1 MLFRVSFVIVLLGR
15 MPEWVRLGIS
25 GFCGWIN
32 LIAQWRIRMRNYD
45 LTPLFRSSI
54 GFDRLMRLMD
64 SATRGEEGAASYP
77 PYNIEKVDDQTYRLT
92 MAVAGFS
99 EDNLSITVQDNV
111 LVITGKARA
120 DDENV
125 QYLYR
130 GIAGRAFE
138 RHFQLADFIKVGD
151 ANLENGLLR
160 ITLQREIPE
169 AMKPRTIEIRP
180 ASHGSKGKLIES

>member
-1 MLFRVSFVIVLLGR
+1 
-15 MPEWVRLGIS
+15 
-25 GFCGWIN
+25 
-32 LIAQWRIRMRNYD
+32 MRNYD

-64 SATRGEEGAASYP
+64 SATRGEEGGASYP

-111 LVITGKARA
+111 LVVTGKAR
-120 DDENV
+120 
-125 QYLYR
+125 
-130 GIAGRAFE
+130 
-138 RHFQLADFIKVGD
+138 RHFQLADFIKIGE
-151 ANLENGLLR
+151 ANLENGLLK

-180 ASHGSKGKLIES
+180 AHAPKGKLIES

>member
-1 MLFRVSFVIVLLGR
+1 
-15 MPEWVRLGIS
+15 
-25 GFCGWIN
+25 
-32 LIAQWRIRMRNYD
+32 MRNYD

-54 GFDRLMRLMD
+54 GFDRLMRIMD
-64 SATRGEEGAASYP
+64 SATRGEEGAPSYP
-77 PYNIEKVDDQTYRLT
+77 PYNIEKMDDQTYRLT

-120 DDENV
+120 DDESV

-151 ANLENGLLR
+151 ANLENGLLK

-180 ASHGSKGKLIES
+180 AQKPKGKLIES

>member
-1 MLFRVSFVIVLLGR
+1 
-15 MPEWVRLGIS
+15 
-25 GFCGWIN
+25 
-32 LIAQWRIRMRNYD
+32 MRNYD

-64 SATRGEEGAASYP
+64 SATRGEEGATSYP
-77 PYNIEKVDDQTYRLT
+77 PYNIEKVDDQIYRLT

-111 LVITGKARA
+111 LMIAGKARA

-138 RHFQLADFIKVGD
+138 RHFQLADFIKIGE
-151 ANLENGLLR
+151 ATLENGLLK
-160 ITLQREIPE
+160 ITLQQEIPE

-180 ASHGSKGKLIES
+180 AHGSTRKLIDS

>member
-1 MLFRVSFVIVLLGR
+1 
-15 MPEWVRLGIS
+15 MPTWVRLGMS

-32 LIAQWRIRMRNYD
+32 LIARWRIRMRNYD

-54 GFDRLMRLMD
+54 GFDRLMRVMD
-64 SATRGEEGAASYP
+64 SATRGEEGGASYP

-99 EDNLSITVQDNV
+99 DENLSITVQDNV
-111 LVITGKARA
+111 LVIMGKARA

-138 RHFQLADFIKVGD
+138 RHFQLADFIKVGE

-180 ASHGSKGKLIES
+180 AAHASKGKLIES

>member
-1 MLFRVSFVIVLLGR
+1 MIFDTVIIGR
-15 MPEWVRLGIS
+15 MPIRGRLGIS
-25 GFCGWIN
+25 GFCGWFN
-32 LIAQWRIRMRNYD
+32 LIAHWRIRMRNYD

-64 SATRGEEGAASYP
+64 SATRGEEGGASYP
-77 PYNIEKVDDQTYRLT
+77 PYNIEKVDDQVYRLT

-99 EDNLSITVQDNV
+99 EDNLNITVQDNV
-111 LVITGKARA
+111 LVVTGKARA

-138 RHFQLADFIKVGD
+138 RHFQLADFIKVGE
-151 ANLENGLLR
+151 ASLENGLLK

-169 AMKPRTIEIRP
+169 AMKPRTIEIRQAHAP
-180 ASHGSKGKLIES
+180 KGKLIES